1 MFVLHNPLTFKER
14 IFNLCAI
21 LFYGGDKKFIN
32 MMWLWWL
39 KTGKNNK
46 LKLTALNI
54 FKNKI
59 NKRKKT
65 QLKRLWDR
73 QRNNKTRTCNRK
85 QNTTKNLLL
94 LGSTIQTNC
103 ERFKGL

>member
-1 MFVLHNPLTFKER
+1 MRH
-14 IFNLCAI
+14 II
-21 LFYGGDKKFIN
+21 LQGDKKCIN
-32 MMWLWWL
+32 MLWLWWL
-39 KTGKNNK
+39 KTGENNK
-46 LKLTALNI
+46 LELTALNT

-59 NKRKKT
+59 SKRKKT

-73 QRNNKTRTCNRK
+73 ERNNKTRTCNIK